1 MATGVCIFVENQAN
15 GLTGFL
21 EENGFKQYQAPSPR
35 TLIFIK
41 DGGREVSQAEFDS
54 IRQGI
59 QEKFG
64 TAVKV
69 SEFST
74 KPNYVPVSPDM
85 GEPLSLL

>member
-41 DGGREVSQAEFDS
+41 EGGEISEAEFNS
-54 IRQGI
+54 IRQGV
-59 QEKFG
+59 QAKFG